1 MATILIVEDDDAMRR
16 VIDLVLR
23 QAEYTVWQAHD
34 GQNALSIVRERGM
47 PDLILSDLMMPKMD
61 GFTFLQAVRQ
71 MPAGAL
77 PTFIFLS
84 AYTELANVQKARLLG
99 ADDFLFKPFSSDE
112 LLRIIEKR
120 IARREQM
127 AQLFTQDAMYN
138 IVTLLA
144 ETIASRDPLAAGHAQ
159 ASWQTASAIARAI
172 GLDAVEQ
179 GYLRLGCLLQN
190 IGMITIPRGIL
201 NSPRRLSKQERALI
215 HQHPVE
221 GERILE
227 KLPLLSPVCP
237 IVRHHHERWDG
248 NGYPDKLAGK
258 DIPLL
263 ARIVSLADAFT
274 AMTHDRPYR
283 LALPREKVIAEL
295 KANAGYQFDPDLV
308 EILLQTMESIEE
320 KKA

>member
-1 MATILIVEDDDAMRR
+1 
-16 VIDLVLR
+16 
-23 QAEYTVWQAHD
+23 
-34 GQNALSIVRERGM
+34 M

-71 MPAGAL
+71 LPDGAL
-77 PTFIFLS
+77 PTFLFLS

-99 ADDFLFKPFSSDE
+99 ADDFLFKPFSSNE

-120 IARREQM
+120 ITRREQM
-127 AQLFTQDAMYN
+127 AQIFTQEAMYDL
-138 IVTLLA
+138 VGLLA
-144 ETIASRDPLAAGHAQ
+144 ETIASRDPLAAGHAR
-159 ASWQTASAIARAI
+159 ATWKVAEAIAKAI

-179 GYLRLGCLLQN
+179 GYLHLGCLLQN

-201 NSPRRLSKQERALI
+201 NSPRRLSQQERALI
-215 HQHPVE
+215 RQHPLE

-227 KLPLLSPVCP
+227 RLPLLEPVRP

-248 NGYPDKLAGK
+248 NGYPDGLAGK

-263 ARIVSLADAFT
+263 ARIVGLADAFV

-283 LALPREKVIAEL
+283 LALPREKVLSEL
-295 KANAGYQFDPDLV
+295 KSNAGQQFDPDLA
-308 EILLQTMESIEE
+308 EILLQTVASSEE
-320 KKA
+320 KRT